1 MYNSLVL
8 LLALFGGVL
17 LGVLF
22 FGGLW
27 FTVRQGVVSKQPAL
41 WFFCS
46 LLLRTAIA
54 VLGFY
59 FVMHGDWRRLLAC
72 LLGFLLARIGIVRLT
87 GGQFVQGGAA

>member
-17 LGVLF
+17 LGVIF

-87 GGQFVQGGAA
+87 SGQFVQGGAA